1 MKNKKIVLSIDN
13 IIDEYR
19 ESIVKNLKKYYYEV
33 DICTG
38 SEPNKNEES
47 IYFKILNK
55 VTKNGKKNRIL
66 KKLYNKELNKYQ
78 ENLIKKY
85 KNYDEILIVGG
96 ITYSLEFVKKL
107 KEKNNKIKITQYLWD
122 KCNDEIAKE
131 LKIKYDKIYSFE
143 KKDVEKY
150 GFIFRTSFY
159 IDEYKNQEKDID
171 CYYLGG
177 LREERRYKYI
187 DRLNNYCI
195 KNSLKGVF
203 KLFLKKRRDRDKYT
217 NEDILT
223 HKKITYKENIEF
235 VKRAKTVIELNF
247 FNQEG
252 LTLRTFECIGSKT
265 KLITEN
271 KDIKN
276 YDFYSNKNIYILEKE
291 EDIDNIPIEF
301 FKEPYM
307 ELKDEIKDKYSLD
320 GFLRE
325 VLEIEKPSN

>member
-1 MKNKKIVLSIDN
+1 MYGIDKIMGEYSLN
-13 IIDEYR
+13 IKE
-19 ESIVKNLKKYYYEV
+19 NLEKYYEQV
-33 DICTG
+33 EEFKG
-38 SEPNKNEES
+38 STPIKKEMTLWM
-47 IYFKILNK
+47 KIFGK
-55 VTKNGKKNRIL
+55 ISKNGEKNNCFGRV
-66 KKLYNKELNKYQ
+66 YNKII
-78 ENLIKKY
+78 ENYEEKLADKCKE
-85 KNYDEILIVGG
+85 YDEILIIGG
-96 ITYSLEFVKKL
+96 VKFSENFSRKL
-107 KEKNNKIKITQYLWD
+107 KEKNPNINCIKYLWD
-122 KCNDEIAKE
+122 KSNDKAAKR
-131 LKIKYDKIYSFE
+131 LRKSYDKIYSFE

-159 IDEYKNQEKDID
+159 IDEYKNEEKDID

-187 DRLNNYCI
+187 ERLNNYCI

-203 KLFLKKRRDRDKYT
+203 KLFLKKGRNRDKYT